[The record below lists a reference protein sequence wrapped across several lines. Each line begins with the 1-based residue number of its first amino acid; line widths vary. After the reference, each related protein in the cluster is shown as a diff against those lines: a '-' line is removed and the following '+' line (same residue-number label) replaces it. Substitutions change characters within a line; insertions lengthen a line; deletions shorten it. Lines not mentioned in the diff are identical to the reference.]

1 MKLNGMMLVAGLVLA
16 AGVSTAR
23 ADVPWTNPAGTN
35 PILSWENGRSDN
47 GLFGSPTVIGDTFF
61 FISNNNFDADASD
74 GTTVTKTDTLRVR
87 VHAQPGRFFS
97 QVLFASQGDYTV
109 FGGGSSVNVTGGMT
123 INDLNSPRTASDNFH
138 TTVFASQGTA
148 TAMPVNGNN
157 VNPEIGSWNGTS
169 TIDFDPSF
177 GFPPV
182 TSLDLI
188 FTNTIIA
195 ISLPGETASIVT
207 LPNSQGSFS
216 LSIVPAPSTAALIGL
231 GGLGVLS
238 RRRRR

>member
-1 MKLNGMMLVAGLVLA
+1 MKLNGMLLVAGLVLA
-16 AGVSTAR
+16 AGVSTAQ
-23 ADVPWTNPAGTN
+23 ADVPWTNPNGSN
-35 PILSWENGRSDN
+35 PILSWQNGRSDN

-74 GTTVTKTDTLRVR
+74 GTTVSKTDTLRVR
-87 VHAQPGRFFS
+87 VTAQPGRYFS
-97 QVLFASQGDYTV
+97 QVVFASQGDYTV

-123 INDLNSPRTASDNFH
+123 INDVNSVRTASDSFH
-138 TTVFASQGTA
+138 TTIFPSQGSA
-148 TAMPVNGNN
+148 TAMPVVGNN

-169 TIDFDPSF
+169 TIDFGVFDP
-177 GFPPV
+177 PI
-182 TSLDLI
+182 TALDLI

-216 LSIVPAPSTAALIGL
+216 LSIVPAPSTAALVGL
-231 GGLGVLS
+231 GGLVLS

>member
-1 MKLNGMMLVAGLVLA
+1 MKLNGMLLVAGLVLA

-23 ADVPWTNPAGTN
+23 ADVPWTNPNGTN
-35 PILSWENGRSDN
+35 PILSWQNGRSDN

-74 GTTVTKTDTLRVR
+74 GTSVVKSDTLRVR
-87 VHAQPGRFFS
+87 VFAQPGRYFS

-123 INDLNSPRTASDNFH
+123 INDLDSARTANDSFH
-138 TTVFASQGTA
+138 TSVSPSQGSA
-148 TAMPVNGNN
+148 NSMPVNGNN
-157 VNPEIGSWNGTS
+157 VDPEIGSWSGTS
-169 TIDFDPSF
+169 MIDFTVF
-177 GFPPV
+177 GQPPV
-182 TSLDLI
+182 TALDLI

-216 LSIVPAPSTAALIGL
+216 LSIVPAPSTAALVGL